1 MVKDTIQ
8 NGQNGSKNFL
18 FKTQNTIISAA
29 FVIAVTYG
37 ISAVLA
43 LVRARLLAHFFGISD
58 DLAVFYTADKIPGF
72 IYSVLV
78 VGTLSTVFIP
88 IFASELRDNEKI
100 AWKTASSMITVS
112 MVFFTFLSCIVFIFS
127 PQIIDLLAIHKF
139 TAEQV
144 ILGSNLMRIM
154 LVAQLVLVVSSF
166 ITSILQSFKYFI
178 IPAIAPVF
186 YNVGMIVGIVFLFPK
201 FGIYGA
207 AAGVL
212 IGAILHLLVQIP
224 LMKKINFNFSLTLD
238 LKDKGLKEIFS
249 LMPSRIFGTSVI
261 QISDVI
267 NNSLAILISTSSVIF
282 FKFASQL
289 QSFPVNLFGASIALA
304 ALPTLSFE
312 SLEADREKFKKTF
325 LTSFHQMLFLVI
337 PASVILLVLR
347 VPAVRLVYGASKFPW
362 DATILTSYTLGFF
375 SLSIFAQSAT
385 YLLTRSFFAL
395 KDTITPVKV
404 NLATIA
410 VGASLALFFI
420 RVMHFGVWSIA
431 LAGSISTILDMFLM
445 LALLSKKVGGFG
457 KRALML
463 PFFKIGVSAIFM
475 GLSLYIPMKLLD
487 IYVLDTTKTINLI
500 ILTIVVSI
508 AGFFSYVIF
517 TSLFKVDE
525 VQLLYKLLKKMNLS
539 IPILTRISDKVIE

>member
-8 NGQNGSKNFL
+8 NGLNSSKKFL

-72 IYSVLV
+72 IYSILV

-88 IFASELRDNEKI
+88 IFASELRENEKT

-112 MVFFTFLSCIVFIFS
+112 VGFFTFLSCFVFIFS
-127 PQIIDLLAIHKF
+127 PQIIDLLALHKF

-154 LVAQLVLVVSSF
+154 LVAQLILVVSSF

-178 IPAIAPVF
+178 IPAVAPVF
-186 YNVGMIVGIVFLFPK
+186 YNVGMIIGIVFLFPK

-207 AAGVL
+207 ATGVL
-212 IGAILHLLVQIP
+212 IGAVLHLLVQIP
-224 LMKKINFNFSLTLD
+224 LMRKVNFNFSLALD

-249 LMPSRIFGTSVI
+249 LMPSRIFGSSVI

-282 FKFASQL
+282 FKFAGQL

-304 ALPTLSFE
+304 ALPTLSYE
-312 SLEADREKFKKTF
+312 SSEADREKFKKTF

-347 VPAVRLVYGASKFPW
+347 VPAVRLVYGAAKFPW
-362 DATILTSYTLGFF
+362 DATILTSYTLGVF

-395 KDTITPVKV
+395 RDTITPVKV

-410 VGASLALFFI
+410 VGVLLSLFFI
-420 RVMHFGVWSIA
+420 KALHFGVWSIA

-445 LALLSKKVGGFG
+445 LALLSRKVGGFG
-457 KRALML
+457 NRALML
-463 PFFKIGVSAIFM
+463 PFLKIGISAIFM

-487 IYVLDTTKTINLI
+487 IYVLDTTRTINLI
-500 ILTIVVSI
+500 ILTVVVSV

-539 IPILTRISDKVIE
+539 IPILTRVSDKVIE

>member
-72 IYSVLV
+72 IYSILV

-100 AWKTASSMITVS
+100 AWKTASSMITVSMGFFTFLSCIVFIFSPQIIDLLAIHKFTAEQVILGSNLMS

-337 PASVILLVLR
+337 PASVLHYHLNLWKQIEKNLK
-347 VPAVRLVYGASKFPW
+347 RLF
-362 DATILTSYTLGFF
+362 
-375 SLSIFAQSAT
+375 
-385 YLLTRSFFAL
+385 
-395 KDTITPVKV
+395 
-404 NLATIA
+404 
-410 VGASLALFFI
+410 
-420 RVMHFGVWSIA
+420 
-431 LAGSISTILDMFLM
+431 
-445 LALLSKKVGGFG
+445 
-457 KRALML
+457 
-463 PFFKIGVSAIFM
+463 
-475 GLSLYIPMKLLD
+475 
-487 IYVLDTTKTINLI
+487 
-500 ILTIVVSI
+500 
-508 AGFFSYVIF
+508 
-517 TSLFKVDE
+517 
-525 VQLLYKLLKKMNLS
+525 
-539 IPILTRISDKVIE
+539 